1 MSPTRSPGPLVRIVR
16 SLAFV
21 SLLSGVTLTAALA
34 PATLVSAQDTGAAPD
49 SDWDVTL
56 ARGETR
62 TVEFTTSEGTWMSVD
77 LSPDGLWIVFDLL
90 GEIYR
95 VPRGGG
101 DADILTGDAGVAVS
115 YHPRY
120 SPDGRHIAFV
130 SDRGGQ
136 DNLWIMDADGS
147 NPRAVF
153 EDMNVRVVEPAW
165 TPDGDYV
172 VVRRTRFG
180 RPGQP
185 GQSGLWMYHRDGGE
199 GVELT
204 GSDQPGAAWPS
215 LSRDGRHLYFHVRAG
230 QGAGLGRDVLAGAWQ
245 LRRKD
250 LVTGEVADVT
260 AGRAQQQIRGSS
272 GGGYAA
278 ELSPDGRWLAF
289 ARRIPDGTISY
300 RGHRY
305 GPRTALWVRDLETG
319 AERVL
324 MDPITVDNAEGI
336 KTLRILPG
344 YDWSDDGQSI
354 VISQGGKIRVLDVA
368 GGDVETVP
376 FEAQVRRT
384 MSEETRADFA
394 ITDDPFRARF
404 LRWYGASPDGRTLAF
419 QAVGRVWTV
428 PTAGGAPSRLTPGDF
443 EPFEYAP
450 TWSHDG
456 QWIAFVSKDEA
467 NQGQVW
473 RVASSGGAPELLT
486 TRLGEYTNPVW
497 SPDGSHLIVARGSGA
512 SARARGMRWTEEWE
526 LVRLPAGGGEA
537 ELVVGVRGG
546 SASRRQVVRAS
557 FGPEGR
563 IFYNERIE
571 REGESP
577 PTVTALV
584 SVRPD
589 GTDRRVHVTLRWADE
604 IVTSVDGRWLAFQ
617 EGDNVFAAPYPWRG
631 SGGEAIDLDKTKG
644 AVPVTKLTSE
654 GGLFPRFRN
663 ATTLEYGSGP
673 FYYSYDVSS
682 ASGDTTEVTLTVPR
696 RIPGGSIALTNA
708 RIIPMVGDQVIESGS
723 VVVEGARITCVGD
736 CEASGADE
744 VVDLGGATVIP
755 GFVDMHAHHYRE
767 FGALHPRTN
776 FESAVYLAYGVTA
789 NLDNSMWSQSVFSAA
804 ELIRAGMMIG
814 PRTYS
819 TGDPVYRGDG
829 ARQNEITSREVAHQ
843 NVSRLANWGAV
854 GIKQYLQPRRD
865 QRQWVT
871 EAARERGL
879 MLTSEGSNLPYSLGM
894 IMDGHTAF
902 EHPLSYVPLYSDASR
917 ILGMA
922 GATYSPTFVVGGP
935 GPWNEEYFFAETDVW
950 REPKQRRWMPWRQI
964 VPHMRRRTLRPD
976 TDYSFPLIA
985 EGMADVIENGGYG
998 AIGSHGQAHG
1008 IASHWEIWMIA
1019 EAMGPMGALRVATA
1033 HGARFLGAE
1042 GDLGSL
1048 EAGKLADLL
1057 VLNANPLDDIR
1068 NTTDIRYVMQGG
1080 ILWEG
1085 DTLDEVWPEAR
1096 PFGPTWWVDHEALL
1110 EDDRPVGWWDG
1121 NR

>member
-1 MSPTRSPGPLVRIVR
+1 
-16 SLAFV
+16 
-21 SLLSGVTLTAALA
+21 
-34 PATLVSAQDTGAAPD
+34 
-49 SDWDVTL
+49 
-56 ARGETR
+56 
-62 TVEFTTSEGTWMSVD
+62 
-77 LSPDGLWIVFDLL
+77 
-90 GEIYR
+90 
-95 VPRGGG
+95 
-101 DADILTGDAGVAVS
+101 
-115 YHPRY
+115 
-120 SPDGRHIAFV
+120 
-130 SDRGGQ
+130 
-136 DNLWIMDADGS
+136 
-147 NPRAVF
+147 
-153 EDMNVRVVEPAW
+153 
-165 TPDGDYV
+165 
-172 VVRRTRFG
+172 
-180 RPGQP
+180 
-185 GQSGLWMYHRDGGE
+185 
-199 GVELT
+199 
-204 GSDQPGAAWPS
+204 
-215 LSRDGRHLYFHVRAG
+215 
-230 QGAGLGRDVLAGAWQ
+230 
-245 LRRKD
+245 
-250 LVTGEVADVT
+250 
-260 AGRAQQQIRGSS
+260 
-272 GGGYAA
+272 
-278 ELSPDGRWLAF
+278 
-289 ARRIPDGTISY
+289 
-300 RGHRY
+300 
-305 GPRTALWVRDLETG
+305 
-319 AERVL
+319 
-324 MDPITVDNAEGI
+324 MDPTTADNAEGI

-354 VISQGGKIRVLDVA
+354 VISQGGKIRILDVA
-368 GGDVETVP
+368 SGDVETVP
-376 FEAQVRRT
+376 FEARVRRI

-394 ITDDPFRARF
+394 ITDEPFRTRF
-404 LRWYGASPDGRTLAF
+404 LRWHGVSPDGQSLAF

-428 PTAGGAPSRLTPGDF
+428 PVSGGTPSRLTSDDF

-450 TWSHDG
+450 AWSPDG
-456 QWIAFVSKDEA
+456 RWIAFVSKDEA

-473 RVASSGGAPELLT
+473 RVTAGGGTPERLT
-486 TRLGEYTNPVW
+486 TRFGEYANPVW
-497 SPDGSHLIVARGSGA
+497 SPDGTHLVVARGSGA

-526 LVRLPAGGGEA
+526 LVRIDATGGDA

-546 SASRRQVVRAS
+546 GASRRQVVRAS

-571 REGESP
+571 QEGESP
-577 PTVTALV
+577 STVSALV

-589 GTDRRVHVTLRWADE
+589 GSDRRVHVTLRWADE
-604 IVTSVDGRWLAFQ
+604 IVTSPDGRWLAFQ
-617 EGDNVFAAPYPWRG
+617 EGDNVFAAPYPWQG
-631 SGGEAIDLDKTKG
+631 SGGAPIDLDKKKG
-644 AVPVTKLTSE
+644 AVPVTTLTTE
-654 GGLFPRFRN
+654 GGLFPRFRD
-663 ATTLEYGSGP
+663 AATLEYGSGS

-682 ASGDTTEVTLTVPR
+682 ESGDTTEVTLTVPR
-696 RIPGGSIALTNA
+696 RIPDGSIALTNA
-708 RIIPMVGDQVIESGS
+708 RIIPMVEDQVIVNGS
-723 VVVEGARITCVGD
+723 VVVEGARIMCVGD
-736 CEASGADE
+736 CETSGADE
-744 VVDLGGATVIP
+744 VIDVGGATVIP

-804 ELIRAGMMIG
+804 ELIRAGMMPG

-843 NVSRLANWGAV
+843 NVNRLANWGAV

-879 MLTSEGSNLPYSLGM
+879 MLTAEGSNLPYSLGM

-950 REPKQRRWMPWRQI
+950 REEKQRRWMPWRQI
-964 VPHMRRRTLRPD
+964 VPHLRRRMLRPD
-976 TDYSFPLIA
+976 TDYSFPMIA
-985 EGMADVIENGGYG
+985 QGMADVIEHGGYG

-1019 EAMGPMGALRVATA
+1019 EAMGPMGALQVATM
-1033 HGARFLGAE
+1033 HGARFLGADD
-1042 GDLGSL
+1042 DLGSL
-1048 EAGKLADLL
+1048 ETGKLADLL

-1080 ILWEG
+1080 ILWDG
-1085 DTLDEVWPEAR
+1085 NTLDEVWPEAR
-1096 PFGPTWWVDHEALL
+1096 PFGPTWWVDDEALL

>member
-1 MSPTRSPGPLVRIVR
+1 MNTTRARVPRRRLRPAFAIVP
-16 SLAFV
+16 AW
-21 SLLSGVTLTAALA
+21 TAAVVAMPTSGICQDEETTLA
-34 PATLVSAQDTGAAPD
+34 

-62 TVEFTTSEGTWMSVD
+62 TVEFTTTEGTWMSVD
-77 LSPDGLWIVFDLL
+77 LSPDGQWIVFDLL

-95 VPRGGG
+95 VPRSGGE
-101 DADILTGDAGVAVS
+101 AEILTGNVGVAVS

-130 SDRGGQ
+130 SDRRGQ

-153 EDMNVRVVEPAW
+153 EDLNVRVVEPAW

-172 VVRRTRFG
+172 VVRRTRFA

-185 GQSGLWMYHRDGGE
+185 GQNGIWMYHKEGGE

-204 GSDQPGAAWPS
+204 GSDQSGAAWPS
-215 LSRDGRHLYFHVRAG
+215 LSRDGRHLYFHVRVG
-230 QGAGLGRDVLAGAWQ
+230 QGAGLGRDVLNGAWQ

-250 LVTGEVADVT
+250 LVTGGIADVT
-260 AGRAQQQIRGSS
+260 AGRAAQQIRGSS
-272 GGGYAA
+272 GSAYAA
-278 ELSPDGRWLAF
+278 ELSPDGRSLAF

-344 YDWSDDGQSI
+344 YDWSGDGRSI

-368 GGDVETVP
+368 SGEVETVA
-376 FEAQVRRT
+376 FEAQVRRV

-404 LRWYGASPDGRTLAF
+404 LRWYGASPDGQALAF
-419 QAVGRVWTV
+419 QAVGRLWTM
-428 PTAGGAPSRLTPGDF
+428 PMTGGSPARLTSDDF

-450 TWSHDG
+450 AWSPDG
-456 QWIAFVSKDEA
+456 RWIAFVSKDEA

-473 RVASSGGAPELLT
+473 RVAAGGGTPELLT
-486 TRLGEYTNPVW
+486 NQFGEYTNPVW
-497 SPDGSHLIVARGSGA
+497 SPDGTHLIVARGSGA

-526 LVRLPAGGGEA
+526 LVRLPASGGDA
-537 ELVVGVRGG
+537 EHVVGVRGG
-546 SASRRQVVRAS
+546 SASRRHLVRAS

-577 PTVTALV
+577 STVSALV

-589 GTDRRVHVTLRWADE
+589 GSDRRVHVTLRWADE
-604 IVTSVDGRWLAFQ
+604 IVTSPDGRWLAFQ
-617 EGDNVFAAPYPWRG
+617 EGDNVFAAPYPWQG
-631 SGGEAIDLDKTKG
+631 SGGEPIDLDKKKG
-644 AVPVTKLTSE
+644 AVPVSTLTTE
-654 GGLFPRFRN
+654 GGLYPRFRD

-673 FYYSYDVSS
+673 FFYAYDVASES
-682 ASGDTTEVTLTVPR
+682 ADTTEVTLTVPR
-696 RIPGGSIALTNA
+696 RVPSGSIALTNA
-708 RIIPMVGDQVIESGS
+708 RIIPMVADQVIENGS
-723 VVVEGARITCVGD
+723 VVVEGARITCVGECD
-736 CEASGADE
+736 TAQADE
-744 VVDLGGATVIP
+744 VLDLEGATIIP

-776 FESAVYLAYGVTA
+776 FETGVYLAYGVTA

-804 ELIRAGMMIG
+804 ELIRAGLMLG

-829 ARQNEITSREVAHQ
+829 ARRNEITSREVAHQ
-843 NVSRLANWGAV
+843 NVARLANWGAV
-854 GIKQYLQPRRD
+854 AIKQYLQPRRD

-917 ILGMA
+917 MLGMA

-935 GPWNEEYFFAETDVW
+935 GPWNEEYFFAEADVW
-950 REPKQRRWMPWRQI
+950 REDKQRLWMPWRQI
-964 VPHMRRRTLRPD
+964 MPHLRRRMLRPD
-976 TDYSFPLIA
+976 TDYSFPMIA
-985 EGMADVIENGGYG
+985 QGMADVIEHGGYG

-1008 IASHWEIWMIA
+1008 IASHWEIWMVA
-1019 EAMGPMGALRVATA
+1019 EAMGPMGALEVATV

-1042 GDLGSL
+1042 DDLGSL
-1048 EAGKLADLL
+1048 ETGKLADLL
-1057 VLNANPLDDIR
+1057 VLDSNPLDDIR

-1080 ILWEG
+1080 ILWNG
-1085 DTLDEVWPEAR
+1085 DTLDEVWPEPR
-1096 PFGPTWWVDHEALL
+1096 PYGPMWWVDDEALL

-1121 NR
+1121 SR